1 MGYEKLP
8 KTELYRFTKRMPESE
23 VMAEYKKYIEDLSE
37 DEIGHFTVDDK
48 DSVKPNTIKARLR
61 KASDKLKVDIQVERH
76 GNEII
81 FYHGSK
87 TTKKPTKKQAK

>member
-1 MGYEKLP
+1 MKYTTLP
-8 KTELYRFTKRMPESE
+8 KEELSKFKKRMPESE
-23 VMAEYKKYIEDLSE
+23 VMAEYKKYIEDLP
-37 DEIGHFTVDDK
+37 DDKIGHFAVDDK